1 MGFLKLFKQST
12 NLQIQGFYFT
22 ANLSEKKIMKITYG
36 QLKTVKLQ
44 ATKDKQ
50 EVSL

>member
-22 ANLSEKKIMKITYG
+22 ANLLEKKNENYVWTIQDGKVTG
-36 QLKTVKLQ
+36 
-44 ATKDKQ
+44 
-50 EVSL
+50 